1 MYVCKP
7 FVYGSDHPIVKWYPK
22 DRVETSHTLYLTLVN
37 ILDIYLFKVE
47 EEYHSLLPKGIID
60 DFDDFVV
67 TNNIKRE
74 ERIGLITLFKKYNEL
89 S

>member
-1 MYVCKP
+1 M
-7 FVYGSDHPIVKWYPK
+7 
-22 DRVETSHTLYLTLVN
+22 N